1 MREFGVLSVFGGGSG
16 VRSIAAG
23 VGNRHVQ
30 HDAAGVWRMRVRSY
44 IYNSG
49 AAPDHVERVLELLDD
64 REEGVERQDVG
75 AAADADDARREAML
89 TLRESMRIGENPAGI
104 YGEDGTP
111 DFATGVLITENE
123 VGRRAVHVGTDAL
136 GALREA
142 EETGP

>member
-1 MREFGVLSVFGGGSG
+1 
-16 VRSIAAG
+16 
-23 VGNRHVQ
+23 
-30 HDAAGVWRMRVRSY
+30 MRVRSY

-136 GALREA
+136 DALREA